1 VHNAGED
8 AMNRD
13 DLVGIWI
20 HSHEESRDG
29 AQVYRPGAYPFPPS
43 RGRTSFTLRADGS
56 ALTGQPGPDDRGTT
70 ADGSWRLD
78 GTVLALRGPEGT
90 ARYEVLAADGQ
101 HLELRPA

>member
-1 VHNAGED
+1 
-8 AMNRD
+8 MNRD
-13 DLVGIWI
+13 DLVGVWI

-29 AQVYRPGAYPFPPS
+29 AQVYRPVAYPFPPS

-56 ALTGQPGPDDRGTT
+56 ARTGQPGPDDRGTT